1 MVIKKTPVYFFFY
14 IFRNFFQT
22 FNYFI
27 NNSSYKQ
34 NSLKKMNVNNPSS
47 TSSTGAIFF
56 QGVRHIRKVQKT
68 SKINL
73 TMNPNG
79 NRSLSRLTSI
89 DSKSSL
95 DEKLPIRSID
105 SKNSIELAPT
115 TNSAI
120 KKQTIFIYANPRK
133 LSNSN
138 AHSTKL
144 LSSRENSL
152 SNSQLPKL
160 PISVCSNKVLE
171 SSDFSTPQRQN
182 SIKSQNFSNNIL
194 NINDSKMEKPR
205 TSVKRNSEKIEK
217 ENANASKSYLKR
229 PKFILKQKEMF
240 HYGDKLHDLIEKE
253 KKDYIQKK
261 NLGKNGEEHRETPV
275 RNNESANNANISK

>member
-1 MVIKKTPVYFFFY
+1 
-14 IFRNFFQT
+14 
-22 FNYFI
+22 
-27 NNSSYKQ
+27 
-34 NSLKKMNVNNPSS
+34 MNVNNPSA
-47 TSSTGAIFF
+47 TTSTGAIFF

-73 TMNPNG
+73 TMNTNG
-79 NRSLSRLTSI
+79 NRSLSRLSSL
-89 DSKSSL
+89 DSKNSL
-95 DEKLPIRSID
+95 DEKLPIKSSD
-105 SKNSIELAPT
+105 SKNSNDEKLPT
-115 TNSAI
+115 TINSAI

-160 PISVCSNKVLE
+160 PIAVSSNKLIE
-171 SSDFSTPQRQN
+171 SSEFSTPQRQN
-182 SIKSQNFSNNIL
+182 SIKGQIISSMNNNNISNNT
-194 NINDSKMEKPR
+194 DSKMEKQR
-205 TSVKRNSEKIEK
+205 TSVKRNSEKLEK
-217 ENANASKSYLKR
+217 ENTNASKSYLKR

-253 KKDYIQKK
+253 KKDYITKK
-261 NLGKNGEEHRETPV
+261 NQGKSGEDYKETPL
-275 RNNESANNANISK
+275 RNNENVTNISK